1 MAETIAT
8 LGLRVTSQGVR
19 EAEQQLDKLGKT
31 SEKVERQTAKVAPAM
46 QQTAMSAKQLQ
57 AATRG
62 LPAQFTD
69 IATALGSGQRPLQ
82 VLLQQGGQLKDMFG
96 GIGPAAR
103 AMGTYVAGLV
113 SPLTLAAGAAAALAL
128 AWKQGQDEAENYN
141 RALILT
147 GGYAD
152 RTSEQLAGLAAEFD
166 KLEGVTQGSAARA
179 LTAVAESGRFTGEV
193 FDMVAEAAV
202 RAEEASTKSID
213 ETIKAF
219 AAIQKDPVDALLKL
233 NETERF
239 LTQTQLD
246 RIDALRDEGR
256 EQDAVAEA
264 TRVYFNVVTSRAG
277 EVVEN
282 VNAIGAAWRNARN
295 EFAEAWDYIKN
306 IGRQPLPSEARF
318 GASQLLGASPLGWLI
333 GGQAGANA
341 LVTGLTS
348 PRATQSR
355 APAAR
360 GPVVD
365 SDAVRREREKVKQA
379 EDDWA
384 RWQQQNLTRQQQQSR
399 EEAKIR
405 EAGLAAKK
413 SAAEIEAEVAK
424 SRQRFA
430 ESQAKRERKTGARA
444 DEGQS
449 ILARIRQQIALNGEE
464 LASQDRLTASDRLRI
479 SVQEQLKD
487 ARLNT
492 TGATRAAIDAALK
505 ELDAS
510 GKALKAH
517 QDEAKMLEELTRL
530 QNELAAAEENRRRS
544 NETDLLSISAGR
556 EEVDRARRLLDI
568 EREYQDGLRELRDRG
583 VAADSQSYRVQEAEL
598 RASRDRMLAEEA
610 DFQQKRAA
618 MLGDWRNGA
627 NAAFQ
632 DFAADAANVAGQV
645 YDIWRGAFDGLTNV
659 ITDFITTG
667 KGDFKGFLDDLA
679 REITSFIV
687 KQQLSK
693 WLQGLMGADA
703 NGGNQ
708 VLGGIAQTIFGGGW
722 GGLSKGGAFGG
733 GVQMFAN
740 GGVVDSPQLF
750 RHGGRLG
757 LMGEAGPE
765 AIVPLHRGSDGKL
778 GIRMNG
784 GGGAVSQV
792 FNTVIQGRM
801 DRSTEEQ
808 FHRRQGREAARGLA
822 RTGR

>member
-430 ESQAKRERKTGARA
+430 ESQAKSERKARGGTRA

-492 TGATRAAIDAALK
+492 TGATRTAIDAALK

-530 QNELAAAEENRRRS
+530 QNELAAAEENRRRA

-708 VLGGIAQTIFGGGW
+708 MLGGIAQAIFGGGW
-722 GGLSKGGAFGG
+722 GGFSSGGYTG
-733 GVQMFAN
+733 N
-740 GGVVDSPQLF
+740 
-750 RHGGRLG
+750 GGRLQP
-757 LMGEAGPE
+757 AG
-765 AIVPLHRGSDGKL
+765 IVHRGEYVINADATRALGRGYLDRLNSGQAPVATSMGAPMVNQAIYVQGKL
-778 GIRMNG
+778 DG
-784 GGGAVSQV
+784 
-792 FNTVIQGRM
+792 
-801 DRSTEEQ
+801 STAGQ
-808 FHRRQGREAARGLA
+808 IARQSGKEIARELG